1 MKRYISYFAI
11 GIIAFFGMTP
21 LAYAGTLNLF
31 TENTQF
37 AIGDEFSVDVKI
49 DSEGAGINAAQATVN
64 YPVGVLQEKTVDK
77 TNSVFSF
84 WLQEPVADNGAGE
97 ISFIGGS
104 SSGLTGKTLQGL
116 RITFKVVG
124 SGPADIS
131 FSNGA
136 ITAADGNGTNVL
148 SSMKGLSITSI
159 TKQEASSIIPAPK
172 LPPVQ
177 IIKRTAVPT
186 GKSPI
191 KPVLRVPLYPISE
204 GWYNTLASF
213 IVQWNL
219 PSDVTGV
226 ATLLNQQPIS
236 DLKTSE
242 GLFDNK
248 TFPSLSDGIWYLHVR
263 FKNDVGWGPTMDYKI
278 GIDTAPPLPF
288 EVFVPKGNPT
298 YITAPTI
305 VFETNDQPSGIAS
318 YRVSIDGT
326 EATSTSLTSFV
337 LPAQSTGK
345 HTVVVSA
352 EDRAGNRTST
362 AVSLGILGVP
372 FLTIGIFSLTQFQF
386 FAIMFFI
393 LLGIFGA
400 WWFSYRLWE
409 QQLERRIIIAERDV
423 GDTFN
428 IISQDAEKI
437 IDIAKENHATAKVL
451 NEIEF
456 LSKKIKE
463 KADKTKRYIIE
474 NIREISQK

>member
-1 MKRYISYFAI
+1 MKRYISYFTI
-11 GIIAFFGMTP
+11 GIISFFSLTP
-21 LAYAGTLNLF
+21 LAQAGTLNLF

-64 YPVGVLQEKTVDK
+64 YPVGVLQEKSVDK

-104 SSGLTGKTLQGL
+104 SSGLTGKTLQVL

-148 SSMKGLSITSI
+148 SSMKGLNITSI

-191 KPVLRVPLYPISE
+191 KPVLRIPLYPISE
-204 GWYNTLASF
+204 GWYNALASF

-219 PSDVTGV
+219 PSDVIGV

-248 TFPSLSDGIWYLHVR
+248 TFPGLSDGIWYLHVR
-263 FKNDVGWGPTMDYKI
+263 FKNDVGWGPTTDYKI
-278 GIDTAPPLPF
+278 GIDTAPPLAF
-288 EVFVPKGNPT
+288 EISVPKGNPT

-305 VFETNDQPSGIAS
+305 AFETKDQPSGVAT
-318 YRVSIDGT
+318 YRISIDGT
-326 EATSTSLTSFV
+326 EATSTFSTAYTFS
-337 LPAQSTGK
+337 AQSSGK
-345 HTVVVSA
+345 HEVIVSA
-352 EDRAGNRTST
+352 EDKAGNKTST
-362 AVSLGILGVP
+362 MLPLNILGTP
-372 FLTIGIFSLTQFQF
+372 FLTIGVISLTQFQF
-386 FAIMFFI
+386 FAIMIFI
-393 LLGIFGA
+393 LLALFVA

-409 QQLERRIIIAERDV
+409 QQLERRVIIAERDV

-437 IDIAKENHATAKVL
+437 VDIAKDNHVNAKAL
-451 NEIEF
+451 SEIEF

-474 NIREISQK
+474 NIREIAQK